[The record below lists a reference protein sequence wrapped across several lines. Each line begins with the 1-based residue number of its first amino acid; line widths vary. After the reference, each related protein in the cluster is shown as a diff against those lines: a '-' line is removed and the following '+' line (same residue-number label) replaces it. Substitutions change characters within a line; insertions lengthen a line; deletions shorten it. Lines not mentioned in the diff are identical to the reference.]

1 MNKQLTLL
9 FFILYALSGV
19 SQNTLTLKIESLNQ
33 EENAFIQSLDYNST
47 HPNYNSINQTLAAFE
62 EQLNRQGYFSYSKK
76 DSIHS
81 NLVTYTYHLGQ
92 RTTTLIL
99 NTRLLEDHV
108 KELTNLTDSPINIPI
123 AETEL
128 TIQNTLNKLEQ
139 SGYGTSTLQLKN
151 HRLSNDTLYAD
162 LHIALAKKRTLDRIT
177 IVSVDKIPTS
187 IIQTSLK
194 KELHQTFSE
203 QTVDRINDKI
213 ASFNFIQSSKPTETL
228 FTQDSTY
235 VYLYLSKKNNNQFD
249 GYIGFNNDDDGKL
262 KLNGYLDLRLNN
274 ILNKGEAFELM
285 WKNNGNKQS
294 DFHFSTEVPYLFK
307 TPLAVKGAFEVQ
319 KQDSTF
325 QNTTLEINLGYYLNH
340 QNKVFIGYQT
350 LNSATNEETNSTQ
363 NYDSKYA
370 TLTYAYVQRNPQRL
384 LFPINQELYLKVGT
398 GKRNSE
404 TENNNQS
411 FIEFTASKNFEITPT
426 NLFYVKWNTY
436 YLKSDTYYFNELKR
450 FGGAKTLRGFQENSL
465 TAKAFT
471 IVNTEYRIQLG
482 SNLSL
487 NSILDYAYIKNPL
500 SNENNHLY
508 AIGFGMGMLTKN
520 SHFQLAFANGKLPN
534 EKMSFQ
540 NTTIH
545 LSMSTFF

>member
-1 MNKQLTLL
+1 MCLGQKNL
-9 FFILYALSGV
+9 I
-19 SQNTLTLKIESLNQ
+19 LKIESQNK
-33 EENAFIQSLDYNST
+33 EEDNIIQSTNYIPLHT
-47 HPNYNSINQTLAAFE
+47 NYNSINNTINIFEAKLNDLGYLAHIKE
-62 EQLNRQGYFSYSKK
+62 NNKK
-76 DSIHS
+76 DSI
-81 NLVTYTYHLGQ
+81 TIYTYQLGSKI
-92 RTTTLIL
+92 TTLII
-99 NTRLLEDHV
+99 NT
-108 KELTNLTDSPINIPI
+108 TNLDSLTKKITNMERDKLIIPFQETKTQINNYL
-123 AETEL
+123 E
-128 TIQNTLNKLEQ
+128 KLEQ
-139 SGYGTSTLQLKN
+139 SGYGTSILQLIN
-151 HRLSNDTLYAD
+151 HKTHKDTLYAD
-162 LHIALAKKRTLDRIT
+162 LHIVLAKKRTLDRIEIIST
-177 IVSVDKIPTS
+177 DKIPTS
-187 IIQTSLK
+187 LIQTSLK

-203 QTVDRINDKI
+203 KTLDRITDKVTG
-213 ASFNFIQSSKPTETL
+213 FNFIESSKPAETL

-235 VYLYLSKKNNNQFD
+235 VYLYLNKKNNNQFD
-249 GYIGFNNDDDGKL
+249 GYVGFNNDDDGKL

-274 ILNKGEAFELM
+274 ILNRGEAFELM

-294 DFHFSTEVPYLFK
+294 DFHFAAEIPYLFK
-307 TPLAVKGAFEVQ
+307 TPLAVKGVFEVQ

-350 LNSATNEETNSTQ
+350 LNSATNEETNTTQ

-384 LFPINQELYLKVGT
+384 LFPIDQELYLKVGT
-398 GKRNSE
+398 GKRTSE

-411 FIEFTASKNFEITPT
+411 FVEFIASKNFEFTPT
-426 NLFYVKWNTY
+426 NLFYIKWNTY

-465 TAKAFT
+465 TAKAFS

-487 NSILDYAYIKNPL
+487 NSILDYAYIKNPI
-500 SNENNHLY
+500 SNEKNHLY
-508 AIGFGMGMLTKN
+508 AVGFGMGMLTKN
-520 SHFQLAFANGKLPN
+520 SHFQLAFANGKMPN